1 MFFFIKPML
10 KLKQLFEKKLSKTC
24 HGKENKAFT
33 LVEVLVSSVI
43 LAVGLVIIFEVFLT
57 SLDIVNLFNN
67 RLSAQLFLDEKI
79 WQLQSSLDQTSGMFI
94 PNEQSGIVSISG
106 RDFKWQLDME
116 LVDLTQET
124 FKVAARVDWTEGQK
138 QRNIKRQTI
147 VKSYFSNA
155 NPW

>member
-1 MFFFIKPML
+1 ML
-10 KLKQLFEKKLSKTC
+10 RLKQLFKKKSSKRC
-24 HGKENKAFT
+24 LGQKNKAFT
-33 LVEVLVSSVI
+33 LVEVLVSAVI

-67 RLSAQLFLDEKI
+67 RLNAQLFLDEKI

-94 PNEQSGIVSISG
+94 PSKQSGVVSIG
-106 RDFKWQLDME
+106 ARNFNWQLNME

-124 FKVAARVDWTEGQK
+124 FKVTAKVDWTEGQK

-155 NPW
+155 NPLQDDNK